1 MNIGIVG
8 IGLIGGS
15 LALEFVKRGHTVW
28 GTSRNAST
36 CQIALERRIVHHA
49 STDLDSLQSVDLVFI
64 CTPIP
69 HILPTLQTLAESLPP
84 ETIVTDVASVKAAI
98 AQPATTIWPNFV
110 AGHPMAGTAQQ
121 GIDAAQ
127 LDLFTGCSYVIT
139 PVEATQEAAIH
150 TLATLLQPLD
160 IELVRTAPETHDAAV
175 AWISHLPAMVSS
187 ALVAAAG
194 RAPSEELML
203 ARQLASSGF
212 RDTSRVGGGNP
223 ELGTAM
229 AQFNRSAL
237 LKSLYAYR
245 NNLDAIVEA
254 IETENWSGLFALL
267 EPNNQLRA
275 PFVD

>member
-28 GTSRNAST
+28 GTSRNATT

-49 STDLDSLQSVDLVFI
+49 STDLDSLKSVDVVFI

-69 HILPTLQTLAESLPP
+69 YVLTTLQTLAGSLSP
-84 ETIVTDVASVKAAI
+84 TAIATDVASVKATI

-139 PVEATQEAAIH
+139 PVQGTKPDAIH
-150 TLATLLQPLD
+150 TVETLLQPLNLN
-160 IELVRTAPETHDAAV
+160 LVRTAPETHDAAV

-194 RAPSEELML
+194 HAPSEELAL

-212 RDTSRVGGGNP
+212 RDTSRVGGGESRVRDGNGP
-223 ELGTAM
+223 
-229 AQFNRSAL
+229 
-237 LKSLYAYR
+237 
-245 NNLDAIVEA
+245 I
-254 IETENWSGLFALL
+254 
-267 EPNNQLRA
+267 
-275 PFVD
+275 